1 MKLSLLSNIN
11 LDSLIGRLSKLY
23 DVYKTEGYGTW
34 IQEIINPDSGLYSF
48 GPEIVFIVI
57 DGEEMF
63 KGQSK
68 DSNTI
73 DMNISY
79 IEEAVKNNP
88 DITFFVSNIDLW
100 TRKIECAKSGSEER
114 RLEFLWEDSLFL
126 MSGKYR
132 NFYILDLKSI
142 IEDKG
147 REQFY
152 SKKLWYLGGIK
163 YSMKA
168 EKLLEQHIN
177 RCVASVKGTRK
188 KCLVLDL
195 DNTLWGGVVGE
206 AGLEGIELSDYKEG
220 ARYKDF
226 QRKLKE
232 IKDLGIILAVVSKN
246 NFDDAIKVIR
256 EHKHMV
262 LREEDFVALKINW
275 DLKSQNIRDLSE
287 ELNIGLDSMVFI
299 DDNPIERESV
309 KRELSEVTVPDF
321 PQDTSELV
329 DFATELYNNYF
340 YTLDT
345 TDEDTVKTE
354 IYRQNIKRRDAQ
366 KSCTSYEAF
375 LKSLETKIEICRIS
389 PENVQ
394 RAAQLTQ
401 KTNQFN
407 LTTKRYSEQEL
418 LALIDEEG
426 FEGFAAYVSDRFGDN
441 GMVSVVITKH
451 KTDGE
456 VELDTFLLSCRVM
469 GRFIEDQIIGF
480 IEDLHKKSGY
490 KRLIT
495 YYRPTEKNA
504 PVKDLF
510 ERLGYTL
517 LDVDKAGNKKYVLD
531 LEESNTCF
539 RKKFGELRYC
549 ENTPSGLCC

>member
-1 MKLSLLSNIN
+1 MKLSILSNIN

-23 DVYKTEGYGTW
+23 DVYKTEGYGAW

-48 GPEIVFIVI
+48 GPDMVFIII
-57 DGEEMF
+57 DGEEMCN
-63 KGQSK
+63 GQSK
-68 DSNTI
+68 SNSTI
-73 DMNISY
+73 DTNISY

-100 TRKIECAKSGSEER
+100 TRKIESVKSGAKER
-114 RLEFLWEDSLFL
+114 RLEFLWEGGLFL
-126 MSGKYR
+126 LSSKYR
-132 NFYILDLKSI
+132 NVYVFDLKSI
-142 IEDKG
+142 VEDKG

-168 EKLLEQHIN
+168 EKLLEQQIN
-177 RCVASVKGTRK
+177 RCIASAKGIRK

-206 AGLEGIELSDYKEG
+206 GGLEGIELSDYKEG

-226 QRKLKE
+226 QRRLKE
-232 IKDLGIILAVVSKN
+232 IKDLGIILAIASKN
-246 NFDDAIKVIR
+246 NFNDAIKVIR

-275 DLKSQNIRDLSE
+275 DLKSQNIRNLSQ

-309 KRELSEVTVPDF
+309 KRELPEVTVPDF

-329 DFATELYNNYF
+329 DFAIELYNDYF
-340 YTLDT
+340 YTLNT

-354 IYRQNIKRRDAQ
+354 KYRQNMKRRDAQ
-366 KSCTSYEAF
+366 KSSASYEDF
-375 LKSLETKIEICRIS
+375 LLSLETKIEIRRLS
-389 PENVQ
+389 AENVQ

-418 LALIDEEG
+418 LAMIGERG
-426 FEGFAAYVSDRFGDN
+426 FEGFVAYVSDRFGDN

-451 KTDGE
+451 KTDSE

-490 KRLIT
+490 KKLIT
-495 YYRPTEKNA
+495 YYKPTEKNV

-517 LDVDKAGNKKYVLD
+517 LDVDSTGNKKYVLN
-531 LEESNTCF
+531 LGKSSTCS
-539 RKKFGELRYC
+539 RKEFGELRA
-549 ENTPSGLCC
+549 L

>member
-1 MKLSLLSNIN
+1 MRLSVLSNIN
-11 LDSLIGRLSKLY
+11 LDSLVGRLSKLN

-34 IQEIINPDSGLYSF
+34 VQEIINPNSGLYSF
-48 GPEIVFIVI
+48 GPQAVFIII

-63 KGQSK
+63 KGQSRN
-68 DSNTI
+68 SSTI
-73 DMNISY
+73 DMNINY
-79 IEEAVKNNP
+79 IEETVKNNP

-100 TRKIECAKSGSEER
+100 TRKIDSAKAGSKER
-114 RLEFLWEDSLFL
+114 GLEFLWEDGLFL
-126 MSGKYR
+126 LSRKYR
-132 NFYILDLKSI
+132 NLYVFDLKSI
-142 IEDKG
+142 VEDIG

-163 YSMKA
+163 FSMKA
-168 EKLLEQHIN
+168 EKVLEQYIN
-177 RCVASVKGTRK
+177 RCVDSVKGKRK
-188 KCLVLDL
+188 KCMVLDL

-206 AGLEGIELSDYKEG
+206 VGMEGIELSDYKEG

-226 QRKLKE
+226 QKKLKE

-262 LREEDFVALKINW
+262 LKEEDFVALKINW

-287 ELNIGLDSMVFI
+287 ELNIGLDSIVFI
-299 DDNPIERESV
+299 DDNPVERESV
-309 KRELSEVTVPDF
+309 KRELPEVVVPDF
-321 PQDTSELV
+321 PQDSSELV

-345 TDEDTVKTE
+345 TYEDTVKTE
-354 IYRQNIKRRDAQ
+354 IYRQNMKRRDAQ
-366 KSCTSYEAF
+366 KSSASYEDF
-375 LKSLETKIEICRIS
+375 LRSLETRIEIRRINA
-389 PENVQ
+389 ENVQ

-418 LALIDEEG
+418 LALINDQG
-426 FEGFAAYVSDRFGDN
+426 FEGFVAYVSDKFGDN
-441 GMVSVVITKH
+441 GMVSVVITRRKS
-451 KTDGE
+451 DSE

-469 GRFIEDQIIGF
+469 GRFIEDRIIGF
-480 IEDLHKKSGY
+480 IEDLYKKAGY
-490 KRLIT
+490 KKFIT

-517 LDVDKAGNKKYVLD
+517 LDVDPEGNKKYVLD
-531 LEESNTCF
+531 FERLSECS
-539 RKKFGELRYC
+539 RKEFGELIA
-549 ENTPSGLCC
+549 L

>member
-1 MKLSLLSNIN
+1 VIALKLSILSNIN

-23 DVYKTEGYGTW
+23 DVYKTEGYGAW

-48 GPEIVFIVI
+48 GPDMVFIII
-57 DGEEMF
+57 DGEEMCN
-63 KGQSK
+63 GQSK
-68 DSNTI
+68 SNSTI
-73 DMNISY
+73 DTNISY

-100 TRKIECAKSGSEER
+100 TRKIESVKSGAKER
-114 RLEFLWEDSLFL
+114 RLEFLWEGGLFL
-126 MSGKYR
+126 LSSKYR
-132 NFYILDLKSI
+132 NVYVFDLKSI
-142 IEDKG
+142 VEDKG

-168 EKLLEQHIN
+168 EKLLEQQIN
-177 RCVASVKGTRK
+177 RCIASAKGIRK

-206 AGLEGIELSDYKEG
+206 GGLEGIELSDYKEG

-226 QRKLKE
+226 QRRLKE
-232 IKDLGIILAVVSKN
+232 IKDLGIILAIASKN
-246 NFDDAIKVIR
+246 NFNDAIKVIR

-275 DLKSQNIRDLSE
+275 DLKSQNIRNLSQ

-309 KRELSEVTVPDF
+309 KRELPEVTVPDF

-329 DFATELYNNYF
+329 DFAIELYNDYF
-340 YTLDT
+340 YTLNT

-354 IYRQNIKRRDAQ
+354 KYRQNMKRRDAQ
-366 KSCTSYEAF
+366 KSSASYEDF
-375 LKSLETKIEICRIS
+375 LLSLETKIEIRRLS
-389 PENVQ
+389 AENVQ

-418 LALIDEEG
+418 LAMIGERG
-426 FEGFAAYVSDRFGDN
+426 FEGFVAYVSDRFGDN

-451 KTDGE
+451 KTDSE

-490 KRLIT
+490 KKLIT
-495 YYRPTEKNA
+495 YYKPTEKNV

-517 LDVDKAGNKKYVLD
+517 LDVDSTGNKKYVLN
-531 LEESNTCF
+531 LGKSSTCS
-539 RKKFGELRYC
+539 RKEFGELRA
-549 ENTPSGLCC
+549 L

>member
-1 MKLSLLSNIN
+1 MKLSVISNIN
-11 LDSLIGRLSKLY
+11 LDSVIGRLSKLY

-34 IQEIINPDSGLYSF
+34 VQEIINPNSGLYSF
-48 GPEIVFIVI
+48 GPNVIFIII
-57 DGEEMF
+57 DGYEMF

-68 DSNTI
+68 NDNTI
-73 DMNISY
+73 DMNIGY

-100 TRKIECAKSGSEER
+100 MRKIESAKSGSRER
-114 RLEFLWEDSLFL
+114 RLEFLWEEGLFL
-126 MSGKYR
+126 LSRKYR
-132 NFYILDLKSI
+132 NVYVFDLKSI
-142 IEDKG
+142 VEEKG

-177 RCVASVKGTRK
+177 RCVASVKGIRK
-188 KCLVLDL
+188 KCLILDL

-206 AGLEGIELSDYKEG
+206 AGPEGIELADFKEG

-226 QRKLKE
+226 QRRLKE

-246 NFDDAIKVIR
+246 NFDDAIKIIR

-309 KRELSEVTVPDF
+309 KRELPEVTVPDF
-321 PQDTSELV
+321 PQDTSELA
-329 DFATELYNNYF
+329 DFAIELYNNYF
-340 YTLDT
+340 YILSP

-354 IYRQNIKRRDAQ
+354 IYRQNMKRRDAQ
-366 KSCTSYEAF
+366 KSSASYEDF
-375 LKSLETKIEICRIS
+375 LRTLETKIEIHRIRA
-389 PENVQ
+389 ENVQ

-426 FEGFAAYVSDRFGDN
+426 FDGFVVNVSDRFGDS

-451 KTDGE
+451 KTDSE

-480 IEDLHKKSGY
+480 IEDFYKKSGY
-490 KRLIT
+490 KKLIT
-495 YYRPTEKNA
+495 YYKPTEKNN

-517 LDVDKAGNKKYVLD
+517 LEVDSAGSKKYVLD
-531 LEESNTCF
+531 LKESNTRC
-539 RKKFGELRYC
+539 RKEFGELRV
-549 ENTPSGLCC
+549 L

>member
-1 MKLSLLSNIN
+1 LKLSILSNIN

-23 DVYKTEGYGTW
+23 DVYKTEGYGAW

-48 GPEIVFIVI
+48 GPDMVFIII
-57 DGEEMF
+57 DGEEMCN
-63 KGQSK
+63 GQSK
-68 DSNTI
+68 SNSTI
-73 DMNISY
+73 DTNISY

-100 TRKIECAKSGSEER
+100 TRKIESVKSGAKER
-114 RLEFLWEDSLFL
+114 RLEFLWEGGLFL
-126 MSGKYR
+126 LSSKYR
-132 NFYILDLKSI
+132 NVYVFDLKSI
-142 IEDKG
+142 VEDKG

-168 EKLLEQHIN
+168 EKLLEQQIN
-177 RCVASVKGTRK
+177 RCIASAKGIRK

-206 AGLEGIELSDYKEG
+206 GGLEGIELSDYKEG

-226 QRKLKE
+226 QRRLKE
-232 IKDLGIILAVVSKN
+232 IKDLGIILAIASKN
-246 NFDDAIKVIR
+246 NFNDAIKVIR

-275 DLKSQNIRDLSE
+275 DLKSQNIRNLSQ

-309 KRELSEVTVPDF
+309 KRELPEVTVPDF

-329 DFATELYNNYF
+329 DFAIELYNDYF
-340 YTLDT
+340 YTLNT

-354 IYRQNIKRRDAQ
+354 KYRQNMKRRDAQ
-366 KSCTSYEAF
+366 KSSASYEDF
-375 LKSLETKIEICRIS
+375 LLSLETKIEIRRLS
-389 PENVQ
+389 AENVQ

-418 LALIDEEG
+418 LAMIGERG
-426 FEGFAAYVSDRFGDN
+426 FEGFVAYVSDRFGDN

-451 KTDGE
+451 KTDSE

-490 KRLIT
+490 KKLIT
-495 YYRPTEKNA
+495 YYKPTEKNV

-517 LDVDKAGNKKYVLD
+517 LDVDSTGNKKYVLN
-531 LEESNTCF
+531 LGKSSTCS
-539 RKKFGELRYC
+539 RKEFGELRA
-549 ENTPSGLCC
+549 L

>member
-1 MKLSLLSNIN
+1 MIALKLSILSNIN

-23 DVYKTEGYGTW
+23 DVYKTEGYGAW

-48 GPEIVFIVI
+48 GPDMVFIII
-57 DGEEMF
+57 DGEEMCN
-63 KGQSK
+63 GQSK
-68 DSNTI
+68 SNSTI
-73 DMNISY
+73 DTNISY

-100 TRKIECAKSGSEER
+100 TRKIESVKSGAKER
-114 RLEFLWEDSLFL
+114 RLEFLWEGGLFL
-126 MSGKYR
+126 LSSKYR
-132 NFYILDLKSI
+132 NVYVFDLKSI
-142 IEDKG
+142 VEDKG

-168 EKLLEQHIN
+168 EKLLEQQIN
-177 RCVASVKGTRK
+177 RCIASAKGIRK

-206 AGLEGIELSDYKEG
+206 GGLEGIELSDYKEG

-226 QRKLKE
+226 QRRLKE
-232 IKDLGIILAVVSKN
+232 IKDLGIILAIASKN
-246 NFDDAIKVIR
+246 NFNDAIKVIR

-275 DLKSQNIRDLSE
+275 DLKSQNIRNLSQ

-309 KRELSEVTVPDF
+309 KRELPEVTVPDF

-329 DFATELYNNYF
+329 DFAIELYNDYF
-340 YTLDT
+340 YTLNT

-354 IYRQNIKRRDAQ
+354 KYRQNMKRRDAQ
-366 KSCTSYEAF
+366 KSSASYEDF
-375 LKSLETKIEICRIS
+375 LLSLETKIEIRRLS
-389 PENVQ
+389 AENVQ

-418 LALIDEEG
+418 LAMIGERG
-426 FEGFAAYVSDRFGDN
+426 FEGFVAYVSDRFGDN

-451 KTDGE
+451 KTDSE

-490 KRLIT
+490 KKLIT
-495 YYRPTEKNA
+495 YYKPTEKNV

-517 LDVDKAGNKKYVLD
+517 LDVDSTGNKKYVLN
-531 LEESNTCF
+531 LGKSSTCS
-539 RKKFGELRYC
+539 RKEFGELRA
-549 ENTPSGLCC
+549 L